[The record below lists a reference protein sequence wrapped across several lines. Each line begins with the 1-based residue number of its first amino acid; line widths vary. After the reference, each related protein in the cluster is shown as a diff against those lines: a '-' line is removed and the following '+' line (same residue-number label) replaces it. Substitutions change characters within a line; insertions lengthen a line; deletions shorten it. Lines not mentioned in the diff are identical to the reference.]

1 MKEIG
6 QSHLSTINSI
16 LFGELRPWLA
26 ENNGKSDMY
35 WKTMLRETTAIATDY
50 TPTVKII
57 MDDSLLFSSKLK
69 YYKLLIDNAVNEY
82 LNNVFVQTEIY
93 TDICLKLKKVKTT
106 RESTSGLIRDSLE
119 EVARS
124 GVKGSSL
131 LDEDA
136 DYNEDKPAK
145 ESCLIFNYVIVAL
158 ARCFFEVQNR
168 FAKEIGKEDIYTIPS
183 FCSTFLGRRSFS
195 DVFSIEAIRPKKP
208 SKDKDDKDTSS
219 KDNTPVFHTL
229 KYLHDGNDRVRRI
242 DAFTN
247 ALTSLGWIDSET
259 NVDMFQLFFKGKP
272 HQCNITWKGSSA
284 VLQQMLTLLCGKK
297 YIGVP
302 KGASVTS
309 IMKTQFGKNKDSHA
323 GRTDEAI
330 TNIIEMC
337 IKLLDPNVSL
347 DRDAILRDKDPFIDY
362 EEEPEYDE
370 RLLHREGMRS
380 GKHT

>member
-35 WKTMLRETTAIATDY
+35 WKAMLRDTATVALSFM
-50 TPTVKII
+50 PTVKINI
-57 MDDSLLFSSKLK
+57 DDSVLFNAKLR
-69 YYKLLIDNAVNEY
+69 YYKLRIDNAVNEY
-82 LNNVFVQTEIY
+82 LNELFLQ
-93 TDICLKLKKVKTT
+93 TDIYSHSYLKLNKLKIT
-106 RESTSGLIRDSLE
+106 RENTSGLIHDSLE
-119 EVARS
+119 EVRKS
-124 GVKGSSL
+124 GIVGKQL

-136 DYNEDKPAK
+136 DYNEDTLAK
-145 ESCLIFNYVIVAL
+145 EICLIFNYVIVAL

-168 FAKEIGKEDIYTIPS
+168 FAKEISEEDKYTIPS
-183 FCSTFLGRRSFS
+183 FCSTFLGRRSLS
-195 DVFSIEAIRPKKP
+195 DVFSIEAIPPKKP
-208 SKDKDDKDTSS
+208 SKDKDDKDTS

-229 KYLHDGNDRVRRI
+229 KYLHDGADRVRRI
-242 DAFTN
+242 DAFTK
-247 ALTSLGWIDSET
+247 ALTTLRWIDSET
-259 NVDMFQLFFKGKP
+259 NVDMFQLFFKGEP

-297 YIGVP
+297 YIELP

-309 IMKTQFGKNKDSHA
+309 IMKTQFGKNKDSHS
-323 GRTDEAI
+323 GRIDEAKSK
-330 TNIIEMC
+330 IIEMC
-337 IKLLDPNVSL
+337 IKLLDPNVPL
-347 DRDAILRDKDPFIDY
+347 DRGAILRDNDPFIDY

-370 RLLHREGMRS
+370 RLLRREGMRL

>member
-35 WKTMLRETTAIATDY
+35 WKTMLMETTAIDTDY
-50 TPTVKII
+50 TPTVKIR
-57 MDDSLLFSSKLK
+57 MDDSLLFNAKLK
-69 YYKLLIDNAVNEY
+69 YYKLMIDNAVNEY
-82 LNNVFVQTEIY
+82 LNNIFVQTEIY

-145 ESCLIFNYVIVAL
+145 ESCLIFNYIIVAL

-168 FAKEIGKEDIYTIPS
+168 FAKEIGKNEIYTIPS
-183 FCSTFLGRRSFS
+183 FCSTFLGRRSLS
-195 DVFSIEAIRPKKP
+195 DVFSIEIMPPKIP
-208 SKDKDDKDTSS
+208 SKGKKENDKPD
-219 KDNTPVFHTL
+219 DNTPIFHTL
-229 KYLHDGNDRVRRI
+229 KYLYDGNDRVKRI
-242 DAFTN
+242 DAFTK
-247 ALTSLGWIDSET
+247 ALTTLRWIDSET
-259 NVDMFQLFFKGKP
+259 NVDMFQLFFKGEP

-297 YIGVP
+297 YIELP

-309 IMKTQFGKNKDSHA
+309 IMKTQFGKNKDSHS
-323 GRTDEAI
+323 GRIDEAKSK
-330 TNIIEMC
+330 IIEMC
-337 IKLLDPNVSL
+337 IKLLDPNVPL
-347 DRDAILRDKDPFIDY
+347 DRGAILRDNDPFIDY

-370 RLLHREGMRS
+370 RLLRREGMRL

>member
-35 WKTMLRETTAIATDY
+35 WKTMLMETTAIDTDY
-50 TPTVKII
+50 TPTVKIR
-57 MDDSLLFSSKLK
+57 MDDSLLFNAKLK
-69 YYKLLIDNAVNEY
+69 YYKLMIDNAVNEY
-82 LNNVFVQTEIY
+82 LNNIFVQTEIY

-124 GVKGSSL
+124 GVKGNSL

-136 DYNEDKPAK
+136 DYNEDTLAK
-145 ESCLIFNYVIVAL
+145 EICLIFNYIIVAL

-168 FAKEIGKEDIYTIPS
+168 FAKEIGKNEIYTLPS
-183 FCSTFLGRRSFS
+183 FCSTFLGRRSLS
-195 DVFSIEAIRPKKP
+195 DVFSIEIMPPKIP
-208 SKDKDDKDTSS
+208 SKGKRENDKPD
-219 KDNTPVFHTL
+219 DNTPIFHTL
-229 KYLHDGNDRVRRI
+229 KYLYDGNDRVKRI
-242 DAFTN
+242 DAFTK
-247 ALTSLGWIDSET
+247 ALTTLSWIDSET
-259 NVDMFQLFFKGKP
+259 NVDMFQLFFKGEP

-297 YIGVP
+297 YIELP

-309 IMKTQFGKNKDSHA
+309 IMKTQFGKNKDSHS
-323 GRTDEAI
+323 GRIDEAKSK
-330 TNIIEMC
+330 IIEMC
-337 IKLLDPNVSL
+337 IKLLDPNVPL
-347 DRDAILRDKDPFIDY
+347 DRGAILRDNDPFIDY

-370 RLLHREGMRS
+370 RLLRREGMRS

>member
-57 MDDSLLFSSKLK
+57 MDDSLLFNAKLK

-124 GVKGSSL
+124 GVKGGSL

-145 ESCLIFNYVIVAL
+145 ESCLIFNYIIVAL

-168 FAKEIGKEDIYTIPS
+168 YAKEIGKNEIYTIPS
-183 FCSTFLGRRSFS
+183 FCSTFLGRRSLS
-195 DVFSIEAIRPKKP
+195 DVFSIEIMLPKIP
-208 SKDKDDKDTSS
+208 SKGKRENDKPDDNKR
-219 KDNTPVFHTL
+219 VFHTL
-229 KYLHDGNDRVRRI
+229 KYLYDGNDRVKRI
-242 DAFTN
+242 DAFTK
-247 ALTSLGWIDSET
+247 ALTTLSWIDSET
-259 NVDMFQLFFKGKP
+259 NVDMFQLFFKGEP

-297 YIGVP
+297 YIELP

-309 IMKTQFGKNKDSHA
+309 IMKTQFGKNKDSHS
-323 GRTDEAI
+323 GRIDEAKSK
-330 TNIIEMC
+330 IIEMC
-337 IKLLDPNVSL
+337 IKLLDPNVPL
-347 DRDAILRDKDPFIDY
+347 DRGAILRDNDSFIDY
-362 EEEPEYDE
+362 EEEPEYDV
-370 RLLHREGMRS
+370 RLLRREGMRL

>member
-35 WKTMLRETTAIATDY
+35 WKAMLRDTATVALSFM
-50 TPTVKII
+50 PTVKINI
-57 MDDSLLFSSKLK
+57 DDSVLFNAKLR
-69 YYKLLIDNAVNEY
+69 YYKLRIDNAVNEY
-82 LNNVFVQTEIY
+82 LNELFLQ
-93 TDICLKLKKVKTT
+93 TDIYPHSYLKLNKVKIT
-106 RESTSGLIRDSLE
+106 RENTSGLIRDSLE
-119 EVARS
+119 EVRKS
-124 GVKGSSL
+124 GIVGKQL

-136 DYNEDKPAK
+136 DYNEDTLAK
-145 ESCLIFNYVIVAL
+145 EICLIFNYVIVAL

-168 FAKEIGKEDIYTIPS
+168 FAKEISEEDKYTIPS
-183 FCSTFLGRRSFS
+183 FCSTFLGRRSLS
-195 DVFSIEAIRPKKP
+195 DVFSIEAIPPKKP
-208 SKDKDDKDTSS
+208 SKDKDDKDTS

-229 KYLHDGNDRVRRI
+229 KYLHDGADRVRRI
-242 DAFTN
+242 DAFTK

-259 NVDMFQLFFKGKP
+259 NVDMFQLFFNGEP

-284 VLQQMLTLLCGKK
+284 LLQQMLTLLRGKTF
-297 YIGVP
+297 IELP

-323 GRTDEAI
+323 GRTDEAKSKI
-330 TNIIEMC
+330 LEMC
-337 IKLLDPNVSL
+337 IKLLDPNVLL

-370 RLLHREGMRS
+370 RLLRREGMRS

>member
-35 WKTMLRETTAIATDY
+35 WKTMLMETTAIDTDY
-50 TPTVKII
+50 TPTVKIR
-57 MDDSLLFSSKLK
+57 MDDSLLFNAKLK
-69 YYKLLIDNAVNEY
+69 YYKLMIDNAVNEY
-82 LNNVFVQTEIY
+82 LNNIFVQTEIY
-93 TDICLKLKKVKTT
+93 TDICLKLKKLKTT

-145 ESCLIFNYVIVAL
+145 ESCLIFNYIIVAL

-168 FAKEIGKEDIYTIPS
+168 FAKEIGKNEIYTIPS
-183 FCSTFLGRRSFS
+183 FCSTILGRRSLS
-195 DVFSIEAIRPKKP
+195 DVFSIEIMLPKIP
-208 SKDKDDKDTSS
+208 SKGKKENDKPD
-219 KDNTPVFHTL
+219 DNTPIFHTL
-229 KYLHDGNDRVRRI
+229 KYLYDGNDRVKRI
-242 DAFTN
+242 DAFTK
-247 ALTSLGWIDSET
+247 ALTTLSWIDSET
-259 NVDMFQLFFKGKP
+259 NVDMFQLFFKGEP

-297 YIGVP
+297 YIELP

-309 IMKTQFGKNKDSHA
+309 IMKTQFGKNKDSHS
-323 GRTDEAI
+323 GRIDEAKSK
-330 TNIIEMC
+330 IIEMC
-337 IKLLDPNVSL
+337 IKLLDPNVPL
-347 DRDAILRDKDPFIDY
+347 DRGAILRDNDPFIDY

-370 RLLHREGMRS
+370 RLLRREGMRL

>member
-35 WKTMLRETTAIATDY
+35 WKTMLMETTAIDTGY
-50 TPTVKII
+50 TPTVKIR
-57 MDDSLLFSSKLK
+57 MDDSLLFNAKLK
-69 YYKLLIDNAVNEY
+69 YYKLMIDNAVNEY
-82 LNNVFVQTEIY
+82 LNNIFVQTEIY
-93 TDICLKLKKVKTT
+93 ADICLKLKKVKTT

-145 ESCLIFNYVIVAL
+145 ESCLIFNYIIVAL

-168 FAKEIGKEDIYTIPS
+168 FAKEIGKNEIYTIPS
-183 FCSTFLGRRSFS
+183 FCSTFLGRRSLS
-195 DVFSIEAIRPKKP
+195 DVFSIEIMLPKIP
-208 SKDKDDKDTSS
+208 SKGKRENDKPD
-219 KDNTPVFHTL
+219 DNTPIFHTL
-229 KYLHDGNDRVRRI
+229 KYLYDGNDRVKRI
-242 DAFTN
+242 DAFTK
-247 ALTSLGWIDSET
+247 ALTTLSWIDSET
-259 NVDMFQLFFKGKP
+259 NVDMFQLFFKGEP
-272 HQCNITWKGSSA
+272 HRCNITWKGSSA

-297 YIGVP
+297 YIELP

-309 IMKTQFGKNKDSHA
+309 IMKTQFGKNKDSHS
-323 GRTDEAI
+323 GRIDEAKSK
-330 TNIIEMC
+330 IIEMC
-337 IKLLDPNVSL
+337 IKLLDPNVPL
-347 DRDAILRDKDPFIDY
+347 DRGAILRDNDPFIDY

-370 RLLHREGMRS
+370 RLLRREGMRL

>member
-82 LNNVFVQTEIY
+82 LNELFLQ
-93 TDICLKLKKVKTT
+93 TDIYPHSYLKLNKLKIT
-106 RESTSGLIRDSLE
+106 RENTSGLIRDSLE
-119 EVARS
+119 EVRKS
-124 GVKGSSL
+124 GIVGKQL

-168 FAKEIGKEDIYTIPS
+168 FAKEISEEDKYTIPS
-183 FCSTFLGRRSFS
+183 FCSTFLGRRSLS
-195 DVFSIEAIRPKKP
+195 DVFSIEIMPPKIP
-208 SKDKDDKDTSS
+208 SKGKRENDKPD
-219 KDNTPVFHTL
+219 DNTPIFHTL
-229 KYLHDGNDRVRRI
+229 KYLYDGNDRVKRI
-242 DAFTN
+242 DAFIK
-247 ALTSLGWIDSET
+247 ALTTLRWIDSET
-259 NVDMFQLFFKGKP
+259 NVDMFQLFFKGEP
-272 HQCNITWKGSSA
+272 HRCNITWKGSSA

-323 GRTDEAI
+323 GRTDEAR

-370 RLLHREGMRS
+370 RLLRREGMRL

>member
-6 QSHLSTINSI
+6 QSHLSAINSI

-35 WKTMLRETTAIATDY
+35 WKAMLRDTATVALSFM
-50 TPTVKII
+50 PTVKINI
-57 MDDSLLFSSKLK
+57 DDSVLFNAKLR
-69 YYKLLIDNAVNEY
+69 YYKLRIDNAVNEY
-82 LNNVFVQTEIY
+82 LNELFLQ
-93 TDICLKLKKVKTT
+93 TDIYPHSYLKLNKVKTT
-106 RESTSGLIRDSLE
+106 RENTSGLIRDSLE
-119 EVARS
+119 EVRKS
-124 GVKGSSL
+124 GIVGKQL

-136 DYNEDKPAK
+136 DYNEDTLAK
-145 ESCLIFNYVIVAL
+145 EICLIFNYVIVAL

-168 FAKEIGKEDIYTIPS
+168 FAKEIGKNEIYTIPS
-183 FCSTFLGRRSFS
+183 FCSTFLGRRRLS
-195 DVFSIEAIRPKKP
+195 DVFSIESIPPRKP
-208 SKDKDDKDTSS
+208 SKDKDEKDTS

-229 KYLHDGNDRVRRI
+229 KYLHDGADRVRRI
-242 DAFTN
+242 DAFTK

-259 NVDMFQLFFKGKP
+259 NVDMFQLFFKGEP
-272 HQCNITWKGSSA
+272 HRCNITWKGSSA